1 MRISHHSGSD
11 ERLLRIISFLAM
23 LTTGLAITSLAPL
36 LVPISDFF
44 HLETAQ
50 AVFPVLFNSLGFL
63 SASIVISFIWRIYR
77 ARSLLTFSS
86 LFLLMSLLGIIFLHT
101 NIEII
106 LVLLFFIGLSTGLLN
121 PSINSLFSEI
131 SGSNRVKYL
140 NLSLVFFGVGAFIGP
155 LLVGV
160 ILNYNV
166 PWYMIYVFLA
176 IIMSPFPIVFWRK
189 GLYEGA
195 LFSRKKEESL
205 TSHSKNPGTSPL
217 FWSITLARLILMGMQ
232 ISFSS
237 WIPLFLTSMR
247 GFSPAL
253 ASYSIAIFW
262 LSMIGGRLF
271 YIRFFQDSELS
282 RSLIIGAFGATL
294 FATLSFLMV
303 NWILILVF
311 IACSGLIL
319 SFMSPVMLALG
330 GNIFPRSIGFVM
342 GVLMAGAGIGG
353 MLFPW
358 LVGITSQR
366 IGVVNGVFLIPVF
379 SLGGAGILIHFRYCL
394 TNKGS

>member
-1 MRISHHSGSD
+1 MSHHSGSD
-11 ERLLRIISFLAM
+11 KRVLSIASFLSM
-23 LTTGLAITSLAPL
+23 LITGLAITSLAPL

-50 AVFPVLFNSLGFL
+50 AVFPVLFNSLGFF
-63 SASIVISFIWRIYR
+63 SASIIVSFVWRIHR

-86 LFLLMSLLGIIFLHT
+86 LFLLMSLVGIIFLHT

-106 LVLLFFIGLSTGLLN
+106 LVLLFFIGLSCGLLN
-121 PSINSLFSEI
+121 PSISSLFSEI

-140 NLSLVFFGVGAFIGP
+140 NLSMVFFGIGAFIGP

-160 ILNYNV
+160 ILNYNL

-176 IIMSPFPIVFWRK
+176 IITLPFPLVFWRK
-189 GLYEGA
+189 GLYKNA
-195 LFSRKKEESL
+195 LFSRKKEKSFIR
-205 TSHSKNPGTSPL
+205 HSKNPGTSPL
-217 FWSITLARLILMGMQ
+217 FWSITLTRLILMGMQ

-237 WIPLFLTSMR
+237 WIPLFLTSVR

-271 YIRFFQDSELS
+271 YIRFFHNSELS

-303 NWILILVF
+303 NWTLILLF

-319 SFMSPVMLALG
+319 SFMSPGILALG
-330 GNIFPRSIGFVM
+330 GNIFPNSIGFVT
-342 GVLMAGAGIGG
+342 GVLMAVTGMGGI
-353 MLFPW
+353 LFPW
-358 LVGITSQR
+358 LVGITSQKAS
-366 IGVVNGVFLIPVF
+366 IATGVFLIPVF
-379 SLGGAGILIHFRYCL
+379 SLGVTGILIHFRYYL